1 MCGFAGFIG
10 FSNFSKDKVES
21 IASDMGDAIFHRGP
35 DDFGIWRD
43 DSAEVVLTH
52 RRLSI
57 LDLSMAG
64 HQPMISPSGRFVI
77 AYNGEIYNH
86 NDLRAKLNGLIGKE
100 KDTRHKVNWKGS
112 SDTETLLALIEADGV
127 AAALEQVVGMFA
139 FALWD
144 RKEKSLYLVRDRMG
158 EKPLY
163 YGWQKG
169 ILLFG
174 SELKAFK
181 AHPAFDGEMDRGS
194 IALQLRHNCI
204 PAPYSIYKGIKKLL
218 PGAFLKLSAGN
229 VGALERELPE
239 PQRYWSFAAVAERG
253 VESRFVGSES
263 SAISELDRLLSRSV
277 LEQMVADVPLGAF
290 LSGGVDSSAVVA
302 LMQKQSSVPVK
313 TFSIGFNESG
323 YDEAIY
329 AKEVA
334 SHLGTE
340 HTELYVTAQQ
350 AMDVIHRL
358 PQLYDEPFSD
368 SSQIPTF
375 LVAEMTRQ
383 NVKVSLSGDGGDE
396 LFGGYNRYF
405 KTHQWWDKINVI
417 PKSVRMLLSK
427 GLLSIS
433 PGVWDRAGFVAAG
446 VSGNN
451 ISKLAGVLS
460 VPDGA
465 SLYRHFTTHWDDP
478 AAVVIDGQERRTE
491 VSDPSIELNARVEQ
505 MMALDTLTYLP
516 DDILTKVDR
525 AAMGV
530 SLETRIPLLDHRVV
544 EFAWKLPLSMKI
556 CHGQGKWILRQ
567 LLYQYVPKELIERP
581 KMGFGVPIDSWL
593 RGPLRDWAEN
603 LLDESRLRQEG
614 YFYPQPIRKKWEEHI
629 LGRRNWQYHLW
640 DVLMFQAWLE
650 VQS

>member
-10 FSNFSKDKVES
+10 FNNFSKDKVKS
-21 IASDMGDAIFHRGP
+21 IALKMGDVISHRGP
-35 DDFGIWRD
+35 DDSGFWYD
-43 DSAEVVLTH
+43 DNAEVALIH

-57 LDLSMAG
+57 LDLSSAG
-64 HQPMISPSGRFVI
+64 HQPMTSASGRFVI
-77 AYNGEIYNH
+77 SYNGEIYNH
-86 NDLRAKLNGLIGKE
+86 NDLRFKLQGKV
-100 KDTRHKVNWKGS
+100 DWKGS
-112 SDTETLLALIEADGV
+112 SDTETLLALIEINGLEV
-127 AAALEQVVGMFA
+127 ALEKIIGMFA

-169 ILLFG
+169 IFLFG
-174 SELKAFK
+174 SELKTLK
-181 AHPAFDGEMDRGS
+181 AHPCFDSEVDRGS

-218 PGAFLKLSAGN
+218 PGTFLKLSEDNEGTFD
-229 VGALERELPE
+229 RELPE
-239 PQRYWSFAAVAERG
+239 PQKYWSFADAVEIG
-253 VESRFVGSES
+253 IEGRFRGSES
-263 SAISELDRLLSRSV
+263 AAISELDRLLSRSV
-277 LEQMVADVPLGAF
+277 TEQMVADVPLGAF
-290 LSGGVDSSAVVA
+290 LSGGVDSSLVVA
-302 LMQKQSSVPVK
+302 LMQKHSSVPIK

-334 SHLGTE
+334 NHLGTE

-375 LVAEMTRQ
+375 LVAEMTRK
-383 NVKVSLSGDGGDE
+383 KVTVALSGDGGDE
-396 LFGGYNRYF
+396 LFGGYNRYV
-405 KTHQWWDKINVI
+405 KTHQWWNKINVI
-417 PKSVRMLLSK
+417 PKSARSLLSK

-433 PGVWDRAGFVAAG
+433 PGVWDRVGVVATG
-446 VSGNN
+446 VTGNN

-460 VPDGA
+460 VQDGA
-465 SLYRHFTTHWDDP
+465 SLYKHYTSHWDDP
-478 AAVVIDGQERRTE
+478 AEVVIGGKEGRTE
-491 VSDPSIELNARVEQ
+491 VSEPSIALTTMAEQ

-530 SLETRIPLLDHRVV
+530 SLETRIPMLDHRVV
-544 EFAWKLPLSMKI
+544 EFSWKLPLSMKLRN
-556 CHGQGKWILRQ
+556 GQGKWILRQ

-614 YFYPQPIRKKWEEHI
+614 YFHPLPIRKKWEEHI
-629 LGRRNWQYHLW
+629 SGRRNWQHHLW

-650 VQS
+650 EQS